1 MFSSM
6 AQNISIMEALFYFG
20 KFEAKCKENKIKKES
35 ERKEKVKE
43 TKSINYFYMF
53 F

>member
-1 MFSSM
+1 M

-20 KFEAKCKENKIKKES
+20 KFEAKCKEKKIKKKS